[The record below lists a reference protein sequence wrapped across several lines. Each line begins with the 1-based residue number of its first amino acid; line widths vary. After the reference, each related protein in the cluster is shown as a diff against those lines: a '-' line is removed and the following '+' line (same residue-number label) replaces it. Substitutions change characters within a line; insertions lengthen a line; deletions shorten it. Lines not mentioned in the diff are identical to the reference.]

1 MLLTTR
7 PSKLSNLST
16 MPASS
21 HHHHHHHS
29 QQQHHSKK
37 SSSNLTRR
45 SSKAPSNGP
54 PPGTVVWSGRLPGHP
69 PTLLL
74 ATTHNGNGHIP
85 PPPPPPPP
93 LGHHHHQGIRLPVS
107 ARKIVNPVTVNALK
121 ALSVRVPPPPPP
133 LQQISYNTNSGSAG
147 SCCSCCYYCCCDGG
161 PISKMNHGS
170 ATTAPLKSHLSSQSS
185 DICPGCSCNCPPSGV
200 VSSKTTSSALKSN
213 RGARNHS
220 NTQRLQNEGLAGLG
234 KPKFVP
240 VTTLDDVQA
249 VRCAEFHPRGH
260 VYAVGSN
267 SKTLRICAYPE
278 IGVVSENQTPKE
290 PHVLF
295 KRNKHHRGSIYCLGW
310 SPDGNLLATGSNDKT
325 VKLVRFEELSRHDK
339 LTHSSEVELTMHDG
353 TIRDICFIEDLSN
366 KSSLL
371 VSGGAGDCKITVSQ
385 PTPFQSLSG
394 HSAPVLT
401 LANWGGAMF
410 ASGSQDKT
418 VRLWDLRT
426 RGCVSVV
433 SPLTNP
439 SSTTIKSPVGSV
451 CVDPT
456 GRLLISGHEDS
467 AISLYDIRGARQI
480 QVIKPHDGDVRSV
493 RFSPNAFYC
502 LSTGYDHRIMLTDL
516 QGDLTQTINSVTVA
530 THDDKVISGRWHP
543 KDFTFLSTSADKTAS
558 LWALPTKSSSPL
570 QYNFI
575 T

>member
-1 MLLTTR
+1 M
-7 PSKLSNLST
+7 SKGGEKITKLMETINIAHQPRRGSNVGLEGSKCFFLG
-16 MPASS
+16 P
-21 HHHHHHHS
+21 HHS
-29 QQQHHSKK
+29 DVISHAGGSG
-37 SSSNLTRR
+37 SGIAATATAVIISGRDSPNR
-45 SSKAPSNGP
+45 SSCQLHV
-54 PPGTVVWSGRLPGHP
+54 PPGVNTERRGS
-69 PTLLL
+69 T
-74 ATTHNGNGHIP
+74 GNI
-85 PPPPPPPP
+85 
-93 LGHHHHQGIRLPVS
+93 LW
-107 ARKIVNPVTVNALK
+107 RK
-121 ALSVRVPPPPPP
+121 
-133 LQQISYNTNSGSAG
+133 GSTPHA
-147 SCCSCCYYCCCDGG
+147 
-161 PISKMNHGS
+161 
-170 ATTAPLKSHLSSQSS
+170 HLSAHQHLLSEQFLHRRGSTPGDVLLFPRRDSRKFSTDSIDFEPITPLNGKSWQSS
-185 DICPGCSCNCPPSGV
+185 
-200 VSSKTTSSALKSN
+200 
-213 RGARNHS
+213 
-220 NTQRLQNEGLAGLG
+220 QRTIVEEEFQNEGLAGLG

-240 VTTLDDVQA
+240 VTTLDDIQA

-278 IGVVSENQTPKE
+278 IGPVSENQTPKE

-371 VSGGAGDCKITVSQ
+371 VSGGAGDCKIYVTDCMTA
-385 PTPFQSLSG
+385 TPFQSLSG
-394 HSAPVLT
+394 HSAPVLS
-401 LANWGGAMF
+401 LSNWGGAMF

-480 QVIKPHDGDVRSV
+480 QVIKPHDGEVRSV
-493 RFSPNAFYC
+493 RFSPNAFYL

-558 LWALPTKSSSPL
+558 LWALPTKSKSSSPL
-570 QYNFI
+570 
-575 T
+575 